1 MTSNRSRTASHR
13 RRRSVHAE
21 EEGETAF
28 PGNRVSTFDSIIF
41 FATLALIPLV
51 AVPYGTTRIVWQI
64 AFECAVFSLGTLW
77 IIEGFF
83 SRTWFKDEHKV
94 FVPLLGLAL
103 FSLLQIILTGSRD
116 AAGLIDLPVTISADV
131 YETKRFFWR
140 LLALIVFGVLLVRY
154 TTNKRRLQM
163 LVFTVLATGITSA
176 LFGLF
181 RQTTGFNEAYFFV
194 PPARYGEAT
203 YAQFINRNHFAYLME
218 QAFGLGL
225 GLIVTNIQRERLLI
239 YLSGTIPLWIA
250 LIACNSRGGILAMF
264 CQILCALALWLKT
277 LKHGKK
283 SRRKSRQNFDGS
295 ENYGRE
301 SRAKWWQKPW
311 VVNAS
316 RGVLITAFL
325 CVIVFGVAWV
335 GGERLTQRVEN
346 VQSDFTGNGTE
357 VAVQI
362 DRSGSSRADIWRST
376 WQLIKAHPFL
386 GSGFGAYF
394 IAITPYHD
402 AAGSAIVLQAHNDY
416 LEALAGGGVVGI
428 LFLLAFVLYF
438 VKRARSNFRAS
449 DSFQRGACWG
459 ALIGMLGVS
468 VHSLVEF
475 GLHTTVNATVF
486 IALIVIAIVQVT
498 AGNQFSDDASGVKL
512 GVKS

>member
-13 RRRSVHAE
+13 RRRRVHA

-28 PGNRVSTFDSIIF
+28 PGTRVGSLDGIIF

-64 AFECAVFSLGTLW
+64 AFECAVFILGTLW
-77 IIEGFF
+77 IVEGFF
-83 SRTWFKDEHKV
+83 SRRWFKDEHKV
-94 FVPLLGLAL
+94 FVPLLGLGL
-103 FSLLQIILTGSRD
+103 FSLFQIVSTGSHD

-140 LLALIVFGVLLVRY
+140 LLALIVFGVLLIRY
-154 TTNKRRLQM
+154 TTTKRRLQL
-163 LVFTVLATGITSA
+163 LVFTILATAITSA

-194 PPARYGEAT
+194 PPARYGDGT

-225 GLIVTNIQRERLLI
+225 GIIVTNIQRERLLI
-239 YLSGTIPLWIA
+239 YLSSIIPLWIA

-264 CQILCALALWLKT
+264 CQILCALSLWLST
-277 LKHGKK
+277 LKHRKK
-283 SRRKSRQNFDGS
+283 SRRKPRQSFDGG
-295 ENYGRE
+295 ENYERE
-301 SRAKWWQKPW
+301 SKAKWWQNLW
-311 VVNAS
+311 VMNAL

-325 CVIVFGVAWV
+325 CIIVFGVAWV
-335 GGERLTQRVEN
+335 GGEELTERVGN

-357 VAVQI
+357 VAVQL

-376 WQLIKAHPFL
+376 WRLIKAHPVL
-386 GSGFGAYF
+386 GSGFGAYS

-402 AAGSAIVLQAHNDY
+402 AAGSAIVLQSHNDY
-416 LEALAGGGVVGI
+416 LESLAGGGVVGI
-428 LFLLAFVLYF
+428 LFMLAFVLYF

-459 ALIGMLGVS
+459 ALIGMLGVA

-486 IALIVIAIVQVT
+486 IALIVIAIIQVK
-498 AGNQFSDDASGVKL
+498 GSGQFSDEAESVQ
-512 GVKS
+512 S

>member
-1 MTSNRSRTASHR
+1 MTSNSSRTASHR
-13 RRRSVHAE
+13 RRRSIYA

-28 PGNRVSTFDSIIF
+28 SGSRVGSLNSIIF

-64 AFECAVFSLGTLW
+64 AFECAVFSLGALW
-77 IIEGFF
+77 IVEGFF

-103 FSLLQIILTGSRD
+103 FSLLQIIPTGSQN
-116 AAGLIDLPVTISADV
+116 AAGLSDLPVTISADV

-154 TTNKRRLQM
+154 TTNKRRLQL
-163 LVFTVLATGITSA
+163 LVFTILATAITSA

-181 RQTTGFNEAYFFV
+181 RQTTGFNEEYFFV
-194 PPARYGEAT
+194 PPARYGEGT

-225 GLIVTNIQRERLLI
+225 GLIVTNIERERLLI
-239 YLSGTIPLWIA
+239 YLSSIIPLWIA

-264 CQILCALALWLKT
+264 CQILCALSLWLRT

-283 SRRKSRQNFDGS
+283 SRKKSRQSFDRS
-295 ENYGRE
+295 ENYGRDE
-301 SRAKWWQKPW
+301 RAKWWQKPS
-311 VVNAS
+311 VVNVL
-316 RGVLITAFL
+316 RGFLITAFL

-335 GGERLTQRVEN
+335 GGEKLTQRVEN
-346 VQSDFTGNGTE
+346 VQSDFGGNQTE
-357 VAVQI
+357 VAVQL
-362 DRSGSSRADIWRST
+362 DRSGASRADIWRST
-376 WQLIKAHPFL
+376 WHLIIAQPFL

-394 IAITPYHD
+394 IALTPYHD
-402 AAGSAIVLQAHNDY
+402 AAGSSIVLQAHNDY
-416 LEALAGGGVVGI
+416 LEALAGGGVIGI
-428 LFLLAFVLYF
+428 TFLLVFILYF
-438 VKRARSNFRAS
+438 IKRARSNFRAS
-449 DSFQRGACWG
+449 DSFRRGACWG

-475 GLHTTVNATVF
+475 GLHTTINATVF
-486 IALIVIAIVQVT
+486 IALIVIAIIQVKD
-498 AGNQFSDDASGVKL
+498 GGQFSDDASGVK
-512 GVKS
+512 S